1 MSFENGY
8 IKTEAEIRVK
18 SSEIANRI
26 IDKQLNEITMKI
38 NHEKRGSEEFIA
50 KKSLILM
57 DTCAILDIPASQIFL
72 QNQKADSNIVI
83 PVAVMGEL
91 QSLASKTDSRGVFQK
106 AQTMRRVIMECYE
119 RGTLNI
125 YDGNIHG
132 IIADE
137 VFHSLIM
144 NFAREYDITVVSQDY
159 WLCQDLL
166 TICRLPSVRGRKV
179 KVMNLNID
187 GTLKNVEWRG
197 TSYLMSVGE

>member
-1 MSFENGY
+1 MSFEDGY

-18 SSEIANRI
+18 SSEIANKI
-26 IDKQLNEITMKI
+26 IDKQLNELTRKI
-38 NHEKRGSEEFIA
+38 NHEKSAPGESVA

-57 DTCAILDIPASQIFL
+57 DTCAILDSPASQIFL
-72 QNQKADSNIVI
+72 QNQNAGSNIVI
-83 PVAVMGEL
+83 PLVVMGEL
-91 QSLASKTDSRGVFQK
+91 QSLASKKDSRGVYQK
-106 AQTMRRVIMECYE
+106 AQTMRRVIMECRE

-125 YDGNIHG
+125 YDGNING

-144 NFAREYDITVVSQDY
+144 NFAREYDITIVSQDY

-187 GTLKNVEWRG
+187 GTLKSVEWRG